1 MNKFKFIS
9 LLSAVV
15 ISAVSL
21 TACGEK
27 TQVST
32 PDANKLPSA
41 IENYADDPEIAK
53 NKSETTLGKPVTIN
67 DTIYTLNNVIDAGI
81 VLDNLR
87 YYYLD
92 ITVKNTSD
100 KDYSI
105 NGLNNF
111 YLILPDGTEV
121 LSNVRADLYAKQSF
135 TEYKQFIN
143 LEAGAE
149 YNGYVGYCLNP
160 DVDQFTV
167 CFFPT
172 GDSNDKS
179 DVVCTEITPDM
190 IIAPPA
196 GLIK

>member
-67 DTIYTLNNVIDAGI
+67 DTVYTLNNVIDAGI

-100 KDYSI
+100 KD
-105 NGLNNF
+105 F
-111 YLILPDGTEV
+111 
-121 LSNVRADLYAKQSF
+121 LSTDS
-135 TEYKQFIN
+135 T
-143 LEAGAE
+143 
-149 YNGYVGYCLNP
+149 
-160 DVDQFTV
+160 TSTS
-167 CFFPT
+167 FFPMALRFFQMSVLT
-172 GDSNDKS
+172 FTQSSHLLSIRSSSTLKPVLNTT
-179 DVVCTEITPDM
+179 VM
-190 IIAPPA
+190 
-196 GLIK
+196 